1 MALSEKRLKQ
11 IVQGTFMSTN
21 KTCPKKW
28 ASMVSGDNPYAEE
41 VNKRISA
48 KTKDWDNYMSKEDD
62 MEFMREVFMPD
73 VQGDERPK
81 LPFSKYIYDWGE
93 HPLMEQM
100 DSADR
105 ARHGSSF
112 FARYTIPR
120 PDGTLTGISVVCG
133 SYFYSR
139 KDAPYEVLL
148 IADDGNDNEP
158 LGYQT
163 DEDLMMFIAK
173 LLNEGDT
180 K

>member
-1 MALSEKRLKQ
+1 MA
-11 IVQGTFMSTN
+11 MN

-48 KTKDWDNYMSKEDD
+48 KTKDWDNYMSKEDNMD
-62 MEFMREVFMPD
+62 FMREVFMPD
-73 VQGDERPK
+73 KWGNLKPL
-81 LPFSKYIYDWGE
+81 LPFAKYITKWGE
-93 HPLMEQM
+93 HPVMEQM
-100 DSADR
+100 GSADR

-112 FARYTIPR
+112 RAEDNVPR

-139 KDAPYEVLL
+139 KDAPYEILV
-148 IADDGNDNEP
+148 IGDDEP

-163 DEDLMMFIAK
+163 DEDLMLLIAK